1 MADPVRERRPTSGL
15 QDDEAAHDDQA
26 RGSGVTSSPA
36 PAPEY
41 WTSDVVLADGG
52 TVHVRPIEPGD
63 APALV
68 AFHEGLSPDTV
79 HARFFS
85 AKPKLTPAEVERFTH
100 VDNVTRVALVAELGE
115 RLIGVARYEGMAD
128 AREAEVAFVVADEHQ
143 GRGIGTVLLEHLAA
157 AARER
162 GITRFVAE
170 ALASNRR
177 MLEVFAA
184 AGFDEQRSYS
194 AGTVRVEL
202 AIEPTDTAR
211 AAAFEREHRAESR
224 SVARLLTPAAVAVV
238 GASRDPATVGH
249 QVFRNLLAGRFSG
262 IVYPVNPGAAHVA
275 SVKAYPSVLDVPG
288 PVDLAVLAVPA
299 AAVLGVVAQC
309 ARKGVND
316 LVVLSAGFGE
326 VEGGAEVQV
335 ALRDLARRNGMR
347 LVGPNCIGV
356 VNTAVGLNATFSP
369 YAPHPGRVAM
379 QSQSGA
385 LGIALLE
392 RSARLGLGV
401 SSFVSV
407 GNKADVSGNDLL
419 QYWEDDQNTDVVLL
433 YLESFG
439 NPRKFSRIA
448 RRVSRRK
455 PIVAVKSGR
464 STAGVRAASSHT
476 AALAT
481 PDVAVDALFRQTGVV
496 RVDTLDELFDM
507 AVLLGSQPLPVG
519 RRVAIVGNSGGPGIL
534 ATDACDGAGLEVP
547 ELAAETQAAL
557 RAVVDPNGA
566 VANPVDLVASAT
578 PTVYERALQLVLADE
593 RVDAVIVICTPTFA
607 ASPDGVARVLSGL
620 VSGVDK
626 PVVGCFLAA
635 PDMPVLVAADGAG
648 ARVPAFA
655 SPEPA
660 ARALARAATYA
671 EWRRRPP
678 GAVSELGG
686 FDAGRAHA
694 VVDRFLHGS
703 PHGGWLPPDEVESL
717 LDAAGVPFLRSAT
730 VSGADDARREAARLG
745 YPVALKA
752 SGPDLIH
759 KSDVGGVQLDLDSD
773 DDVTAAYHEM
783 ATRLGSRM
791 TGAVV
796 QQMAAPGVETI
807 LGVVQD
813 PLFGPLVMFGLGGVA
828 TELLKDRAF
837 RVLPLTDLD
846 AAELVRSLRS
856 SPLLFGYRGSPRAA
870 VAALE
875 DTLQRVARLAGRV
888 PEVAELDLNPVVVSA
903 DGVVAVDCRVRVAPV
918 PAGPPPDLRRMG

>member
-1 MADPVRERRPTSGL
+1 MDL
-15 QDDEAAHDDQA
+15 DEAAHRHHA
-26 RGSGVTSSPA
+26 RGSDVSSSSLA
-36 PAPEY
+36 PAPDY
-41 WTSDVVLADGG
+41 WTADVVLADGG
-52 TVHVRPIEPGD
+52 TVHVRPITPTDG
-63 APALV
+63 PALE

-79 HARFFS
+79 RARFFTS
-85 AKPKLTPAEVERFTH
+85 KPTLTRAEVEHFTH
-100 VDNVTRVALVAELGE
+100 VDHHARVALVAELGD
-115 RLIGVARYEGMAD
+115 RLVGVARYERSSD
-128 AREAEVAFVVADEHQ
+128 TREAEVAFVVADEHQ

-162 GITRFVAE
+162 AITRFVADTQ
-170 ALASNRR
+170 ASNRR
-177 MLEVFAA
+177 MLEVFAD
-184 AGFDEQRSYS
+184 AGFDERTRYS
-194 AGTVRVEL
+194 ANIVRVEL

-211 AAAFEREHRAESR
+211 AAMFEREHRAESR
-224 SVARLLTPAAVAVV
+224 SVARLLTPGSVAVV
-238 GASRDPATVGH
+238 GASRARATVGH

-262 IVYPVNPGAAHVA
+262 TVYPVNPGADHVA
-275 SVKAYPSVLDVPG
+275 SVKAYPSVLDVPD

-299 AAVLGVVAQC
+299 GAVFDVVSQC
-309 ARKGVND
+309 ARKGVKD

-326 VEGGAEVQV
+326 VEGGAEAQL

-369 YAPHPGRVAM
+369 YAPRPGRVAM

-419 QYWEDDQNTDVVLL
+419 QYWEDDPNTDVVLL

-464 STAGVRAASSHT
+464 SAAGVRAASSHT
-476 AALAT
+476 AAMAT

-496 RVDTLDELFDM
+496 RVDTLDEMFDM
-507 AVLLGSQPLPVG
+507 AVVLGSQPLPAG
-519 RRVAIVGNSGGPGIL
+519 RQVAIVGNSGGPGIL
-534 ATDACDGAGLEVP
+534 ATDACDGAGLEVS
-547 ELAAETQAAL
+547 ELSAETQAAL
-557 RAVVDPNGA
+557 REVVDPNGA

-578 PTVYERALQLVLADE
+578 PTVYEQALRLVLADE
-593 RVDAVIVICTPTFA
+593 GVDAVIVICTPTFA
-607 ASPDGVARVLSGL
+607 ASPEGVARVLPGIA
-620 VSGVDK
+620 SGVGK

-635 PDMPVLVAADGAG
+635 PDMPAMVGVDGDG
-648 ARVPAFA
+648 ARVPTFA

-678 GAVSELGG
+678 GAAAELDG
-686 FDAGRAHA
+686 FDAGRAQA
-694 VVDRFLHGS
+694 VVEGFLHS
-703 PHGGWLPPDEVESL
+703 EPGGWLPPDQVDEL
-717 LDAAGVPFLRSAT
+717 LDAAGVPFLRSAA
-730 VSGADDARREAARLG
+730 VSGAGDARRQAARLG

-752 SGPDLIH
+752 TGPDLVH
-759 KSDVGGVQLDLDSD
+759 KSDVGGVQLDLESD
-773 DDVTAAYHEM
+773 DEVSAAYEDM
-783 ATRLGSRM
+783 AARLGARM

-807 LGVVQD
+807 VGVVQD

-846 AAELVRSLRS
+846 AAEQVRSLRS
-856 SPLLFGYRGSPRAA
+856 SPLLFGYRGSPRVA
-870 VAALE
+870 VPVLE
-875 DTLQRVARLAGRV
+875 DILQRVARLAGRV
-888 PEVAELDLNPVVVSA
+888 PEVAELDLNPVIVST
-903 DGVVAVDCRVRVAPV
+903 DGAVAVDCRVRVAPV

>member
-1 MADPVRERRPTSGL
+1 M
-15 QDDEAAHDDQA
+15 DEAAVGDHE
-26 RGSGVTSSPA
+26 RGSGVTST

-41 WTSDVVLADGG
+41 WTADVVLRDGG
-52 TVHVRPIEPGD
+52 TAHVRPIEPTDG
-63 APALV
+63 PALV
-68 AFHEGLSPDTV
+68 AFHQRLSPETI

-85 AKPKLTPAEVERFTH
+85 PKPTLTAAEVERFTH
-100 VDNVTRVALVAELGE
+100 VDHVARVALVAELGDH
-115 RLIGVARYEGMAD
+115 LVGVARYERMDD
-128 AREAEVAFVVADEHQ
+128 AREAEVALVVTDEHQ

-170 ALASNRR
+170 TLATNRR
-177 MLEVFAA
+177 MLEVFAD
-184 AGFDEQRSYS
+184 AGFEEHTSY
-194 AGTVRVEL
+194 AGGAVLVEL

-224 SVARLLTPAAVAVV
+224 SVARLLTPGSVAVV

-249 QVFRNLLAGRFSG
+249 QVLHNLLSGGFSG
-262 IVYPVNPGAAHVA
+262 TVYPVNPGADHVA
-275 SVKAYPSVLDVPG
+275 SVKAYPSVLEVPG
-288 PVDLAVLAVPA
+288 PVDLAVVAVPA
-299 AAVLGVVAQC
+299 AAVLGVVEQC
-309 ARKGVND
+309 ARKGVKD

-326 VEGGAEVQV
+326 VEGGAEVQG
-335 ALRDLARRNGMR
+335 ALRDLTRRNGMR

-356 VNTAVGLNATFSP
+356 VNTAVGLDATFSP
-369 YAPHPGRVAM
+369 YAPRPGRVAM

-419 QYWEDDQNTDVVLL
+419 QYWEDDPNTDVVLL

-464 STAGVRAASSHT
+464 SAAGVRAASSHT
-476 AALAT
+476 AAMAS
-481 PDVAVDALFRQTGVV
+481 PDVAVDALFQQTGVV

-507 AVLLGSQPLPVG
+507 AVVLGSQPLPVG

-534 ATDACDGAGLEVP
+534 ATDACDGVGLEIP
-547 ELAAETQAAL
+547 ELTAETQAAL
-557 RAVVDPNGA
+557 RTVVDPNGA
-566 VANPVDLVASAT
+566 VTNPVDLVASAN
-578 PTVYERALQLVLADE
+578 PDVYEKALRLVLADE

-607 ASPDGVARVLSGL
+607 APPARVARVLPE
-620 VSGVDK
+620 VATGVAK

-635 PDMPVLVAADGAG
+635 PEVPALLAADGDQP
-648 ARVPAFA
+648 RVPTFA

-678 GAVSELGG
+678 GAVGELDR
-686 FDAGRAHA
+686 FDAGRADA
-694 VVDRFLHGS
+694 VVNRFLHDTGE
-703 PHGGWLPPDEVESL
+703 GGWLPAGQVDEL
-717 LDAAGVPFLRSAT
+717 LGAAGVPLLHSAA
-730 VSGADDARREAARLG
+730 VQGVEDAQRQAARLG

-752 SGPDLIH
+752 TGPDLVH
-759 KSDVGGVQLDLDSD
+759 KSDVGGVHLDLDSD
-773 DDVTAAYHEM
+773 GDVAAAYADM

-791 TGAVV
+791 TGGVV

-807 LGVVQD
+807 VGVVQD

-828 TELLKDRAF
+828 TELLKDRSF

-856 SPLLFGYRGSPRAA
+856 SPLLFGYRGSPRVA

-875 DTLQRVARLAGRV
+875 EVLQRVARLAGRI
-888 PEVAELDLNPVVVSA
+888 PEIAELDLNPVIVST
-903 DGVVAVDCRVRVAPV
+903 DGAVAVDCRVRIAPV
-918 PAGPPPDLRRMG
+918 PAGPPPDLRRLG